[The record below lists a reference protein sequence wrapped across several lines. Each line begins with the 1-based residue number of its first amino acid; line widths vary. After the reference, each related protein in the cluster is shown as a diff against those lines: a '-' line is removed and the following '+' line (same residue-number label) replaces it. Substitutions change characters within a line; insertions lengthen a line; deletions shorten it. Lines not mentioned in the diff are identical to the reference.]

1 MNGSGVYDGEMPV
14 FPHPRH
20 AGELPVPGVELDRLL
35 GGELPGAPISPE
47 IDALSSVLAA
57 AAAPPAEHELA
68 NEAAAVAG
76 FVREQNTY
84 RPDTAARRPSMLA
97 TLLSTKLAAAAAAG
111 AVTFGGVAA
120 AAYAGALP
128 DPIQDFAH
136 HMVGA
141 PSPDRGGTH
150 HNSNANAHA
159 TEHPNPGSAGQP
171 VGPDA
176 TGPAKYGLCTAFANE
191 KAENHQVD
199 TNSVA
204 FQAVE
209 KAAGGAENIDAYCA
223 DATPPATG
231 SRQTQPPAGPDDTD
245 DHPTGPPIEV
255 PSHTPPTPDHPSSQ
269 PTSPPTG
276 H

>member
-1 MNGSGVYDGEMPV
+1 MTGSGVYDGEMPV
-14 FPHPRH
+14 FPHPRY

-47 IDALSSVLAA
+47 IDALGSLLAA
-57 AAAPPAEHELA
+57 AAAPPAAHELA
-68 NEAAAVAG
+68 NEAAAVTG
-76 FVREQNTY
+76 FAREQNTD

-136 HMVGA
+136 QTVGA
-141 PSPDRGGTH
+141 PSPDRGGTPES
-150 HNSNANAHA
+150 SNANEHA
-159 TEHPNPGSAGQP
+159 NPGSAGQP

-176 TGPAKYGLCTAFANE
+176 TGPAKYGLCTAFAAE
-191 KAENHQVD
+191 KAANHQVD

-204 FQAVE
+204 FQAVA
-209 KAAGGAENIDAYCA
+209 KAAGGAQNIDAYCA
-223 DATPPATG
+223 DATPPGTG
-231 SRQTQPPAGPDDTD
+231 SGQTQPPAGPDDTD
-245 DHPTGPPIEV
+245 DHPTGPPTEA
-255 PSHTPPTPDHPSSQ
+255 PSGTPPTPDHPSGQ